1 MTGMEEKEAEIEKVA
16 RIESVKIGKDAVV
29 EVERGIGERIGV
41 VIIIMREREIMG
53 GIETETGAGTLTEKG
68 RISVL
73 LVMCLECGKSL
84 DVFLDLV

>member
-1 MTGMEEKEAEIEKVA
+1 MEEKEAEIEKVA
-16 RIESVKIGKDAVV
+16 RIERVKIGKDTVV

-41 VIIIMREREIMG
+41 VIIIMSEIEIMG

-73 LVMCLECGKSL
+73 VMWEVVELNWHLKSL
-84 DVFLDLV
+84 DLV